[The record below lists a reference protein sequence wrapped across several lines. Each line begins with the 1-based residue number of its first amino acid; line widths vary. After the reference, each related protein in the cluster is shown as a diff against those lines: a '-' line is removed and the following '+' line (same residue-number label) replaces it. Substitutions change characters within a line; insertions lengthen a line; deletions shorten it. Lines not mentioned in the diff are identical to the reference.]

1 MINIFDIGDIV
12 NHRHMSKWKL
22 HGNRIHG
29 VILKYLENEKMYLV
43 FVANNLL
50 HFEGNYSLQYWFVED
65 VCKTEHIFYIENS
78 KKIYSNILKIEE
90 LDQYVYSP
98 YPVVDRLYL
107 YYKYAKRS
115 LITPIRTIQRIFEYQ
130 QEINSTLS
138 KQGQL
143 VFLKVNNIV
152 GRLYSY
158 YEENELGELELFTIG
173 RWCYFFYKNETG
185 QIVWSLVDPCE
196 VDVCDI
202 DEGYE
207 DLKFEKYKD
216 AINKYDYSFL
226 QTREY
231 LKKYCLLDPKVA
243 YPFHNN

>member
-1 MINIFDIGDIV
+1 MINILDIGDIV
-12 NHRHMSKWKL
+12 YHTQISQRKL
-22 HGNRIHG
+22 NRNRMFG
-29 VILKYLENEKMYLV
+29 VILKYLESGKMYLV
-43 FVANNLL
+43 FVFSNLL
-50 HFEGNYSLQYWFVED
+50 HLESNYSLQYWFVED
-65 VCKTEHIFYIENS
+65 VCKSEQIFHIENS

-98 YPVVDRLYL
+98 YTVFDRLFL
-107 YYKYAKRS
+107 YYKYAKRMIIGS
-115 LITPIRTIQRIFEYQ
+115 IRTIQRIFEYQ

-196 VDVCDI
+196 VDICDI